1 MSAPLLWFLLGLAF
15 LLIELMA
22 PTLVLI
28 FFGAGAWVTAC
39 VALLGLSLNWQL
51 VTFIFVSLFTLLF
64 LRRHLRAVF
73 GGRAHRVDDQGGHA
87 PTHPL
92 TNRVGTVSKTLRPGE
107 VGEVSIDGSFWRA
120 VAETDIH
127 EGRPVRVL
135 GTQPGDAL
143 MLRVAPFDGP
153 SGERI

>member
-1 MSAPLLWFLLGLAF
+1 M
-15 LLIELMA
+15 
-22 PTLVLI
+22 
-28 FFGAGAWVTAC
+28 
-39 VALLGLSLNWQL
+39 
-51 VTFIFVSLFTLLF
+51 
-64 LRRHLRAVF
+64 RAVF

-120 VAETDIH
+120 VAETEIH

>member
-73 GGRAHRVDDQGGHA
+73 GGGPTGSMTRAA
-87 PTHPL
+87 MP
-92 TNRVGTVSKTLRPGE
+92 RP
-107 VGEVSIDGSFWRA
+107 I
-120 VAETDIH
+120 
-127 EGRPVRVL
+127 P
-135 GTQPGDAL
+135 
-143 MLRVAPFDGP
+143 
-153 SGERI
+153 